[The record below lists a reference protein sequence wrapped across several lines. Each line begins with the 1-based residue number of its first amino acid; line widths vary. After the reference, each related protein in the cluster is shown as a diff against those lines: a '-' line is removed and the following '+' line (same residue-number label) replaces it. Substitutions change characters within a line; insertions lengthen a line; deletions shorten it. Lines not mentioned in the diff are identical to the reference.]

1 MQQIN
6 KKLTVNGIDVQV
18 LRKNIKN
25 LHLGVYPPDGQ
36 VRVSVPQHITD
47 DNVRLAIVSKINWIK
62 KRKKEFKGQARQT
75 PRRYVS
81 GECQYFFGKRCR
93 LHLIE
98 RKGKHEIILMK
109 SNRLKMCVNPKTSIA
124 NKEKLL
130 NEWYRAE
137 LKKCLPELIDKWQ
150 PIIGKKV
157 SDWGVRRMKTRW
169 GTCNTTKKRIWLNL
183 ELAKKPPECLEY
195 VVVHEMVHLLE
206 PSHNK
211 RFAILM
217 DKYIP
222 KWRSFR
228 DILNNAPLAHED
240 WSY

>member
-1 MQQIN
+1 MQRIN
-6 KKLTVNGIDVQV
+6 KMLTVNGIDVQV
-18 LRKNIKN
+18 LRKDIKN

-75 PRRYVS
+75 QRRYVS
-81 GECQYFFGKRCR
+81 GECHYFFGKRCR
-93 LHLIE
+93 LQLIE

-109 SNRLKMCVNPKTSIA
+109 SNRLKMYVSPRTSIA
-124 NKEKLL
+124 NKKRLL
-130 NEWYRAE
+130 NEWYRSE

-169 GTCNTTKKRIWLNL
+169 GTCNTTAKRIWLNL
-183 ELAKKPPECLEY
+183 ELAKKPAECLEY
-195 VVVHEMVHLLE
+195 IVVHEMVHLLE
-206 PSHNK
+206 PS
-211 RFAILM
+211 
-217 DKYIP
+217 
-222 KWRSFR
+222 
-228 DILNNAPLAHED
+228 E
-240 WSY
+240 